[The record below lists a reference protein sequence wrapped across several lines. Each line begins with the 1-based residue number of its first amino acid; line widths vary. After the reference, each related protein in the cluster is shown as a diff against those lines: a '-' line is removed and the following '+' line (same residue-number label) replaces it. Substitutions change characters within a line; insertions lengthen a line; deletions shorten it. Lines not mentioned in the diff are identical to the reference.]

1 MVLLYIANREG
12 ENAMPK
18 WRWWYSLIIVIAVS
32 LLVVGAGVWLVRQP
46 APQSVPN
53 IEAAWNEAISRLG
66 IDPVYPPEEDL
77 VVGDLL
83 ASVISDNEPDPIETK
98 DDKLKLHRDSPFLR
112 RTVKIAHIDLSVCPK
127 TY

>member
-1 MVLLYIANREG
+1 MFR
-12 ENAMPK
+12 
-18 WRWWYSLIIVIAVS
+18 WRWWYSLIAVS
-32 LLVVGAGVWLVRQP
+32 LAVVGAGVWLVRQP
-46 APQSVPN
+46 APQPVPN

-83 ASVISDNEPDPIETK
+83 AGVISDDEPDPIETK

-112 RTVKIAHIDLSVCPK
+112 RTVKIAH
-127 TY
+127 